1 MSTTTTGRIITASIS
16 SIKKLNCDEI
26 WQITRSDKVI
36 TGNKWVSELAPDDL
50 FNQYLHNWKGKPPEE
65 WWHLCAQA

>member
-26 WQITRSDKVI
+26 WQITRSDKERYFF
-36 TGNKWVSELAPDDL
+36 K
-50 FNQYLHNWKGKPPEE
+50 
-65 WWHLCAQA
+65 